1 MSFEQTTIIAAG
13 AGPSGPRATATASRA
28 EAEVTGPRGRPDRP
42 VPDHPVPGRADAR
55 ADQGPRRDHDVKA
68 ALHE

>member
-13 AGPSGPRATATASRA
+13 AAPSGPSATATASRT

-42 VPDHPVPGRADAR
+42 VPGRADAR
-55 ADQGPRRDHDVKA
+55 ADQGPLRGHDVKA

>member
-1 MSFEQTTIIAAG
+1 MPFEQTTIIVAG

-28 EAEVTGPRGRPDRP
+28 QAEVTGPRGRPDR
-42 VPDHPVPGRADAR
+42 PVPGRADAR

-68 ALHE
+68 DLHE